1 MKVSHHPWLTL
12 FVIGS
17 VMAQEPPAGPAPG
30 GNGEDDGER
39 RRFPTGP
46 SEPAAS
52 DGGPRGPR
60 GGGKE
65 RQGLREMMETWKK
78 ADTDG
83 DGFITLAEFSAMERI
98 AQLPEEK
105 RAEIFK
111 RFDKNGD
118 GKIGP
123 DELPRPQGGM
133 PSLFQ
138 VDANKDGRIVF
149 EEFQNL
155 SFVKRLPL
163 ERQRALFERMDNDKD
178 GAITA
183 KDRPQGGPPRDGKW
197 DGKRDGK
204 GGGRGPGFPEL
215 IQSLDRNGDGALDF
229 EEFRQAPFL
238 RGKSEDEQEDRFEE
252 MDRNG
257 DLKIDAADFPP
268 PGDRKPRPAGPDSD
282 P

>member
-30 GNGEDDGER
+30 GNGEDDAER
-39 RRFPTGP
+39 RRFRTGP
-46 SEPAAS
+46 SEPAAD

-65 RQGLREMMETWKK
+65 RQGLREMMETWKR

-83 DGFITLAEFSAMERI
+83 DGLITLAEFSAMERI
-98 AQLPEEK
+98 SQLPEEK
-105 RAEIFK
+105 RAEIFQ

-204 GGGRGPGFPEL
+204 GGGRGPGFAEL
-215 IQSLDRNGDGALDF
+215 IQPLDRNGDAALDF

-268 PGDRKPRPAGPDSD
+268 SADRKPRPAGPDSD